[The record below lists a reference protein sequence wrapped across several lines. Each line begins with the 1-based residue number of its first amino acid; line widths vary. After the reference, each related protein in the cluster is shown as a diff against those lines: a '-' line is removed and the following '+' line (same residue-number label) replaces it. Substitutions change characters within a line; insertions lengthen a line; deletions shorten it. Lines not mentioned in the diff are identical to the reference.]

1 MRINHGI
8 EIEGGGGSEG
18 FGGAYLKGVIVG
30 GGEEGEGV
38 KRVKREM
45 RDAEFVGGGGFVG
58 FGGWVAC
65 VAFQRIFRALEV
77 PEMYGGGGAA

>member
-8 EIEGGGGSEG
+8 EIEGGGRSKG
-18 FGGAYLKGVIVG
+18 FGGAYLEGVIVG

-38 KRVKREM
+38 EGVKGEM
-45 RDAEFVGGGGFVG
+45 RDAEFMGGGGFVRLG
-58 FGGWVAC
+58 SWVAC
-65 VAFQRIFRALEV
+65 VVLQRIFRALEV